1 MAQRTNTRL
10 IPYLFN
16 ECLAVI
22 SAEVVVGPI
31 TILDILAPGFTTAKN
46 GDVVLLINAITG
58 SSHEV
63 TLGED
68 ISATSTRLTISSFTV
83 DEYIPRGSILIQ
95 KQNVKW
101 ETIYKDTTLSHLHL
115 YQQGGTHGNDFLIN
129 PQDPGSGRFTQN
141 SSTIITDGLSKNNN
155 WGARYG
161 FINAP
166 HNGAQI
172 KKIDYIFT
180 TDAGAGENFIFS
192 LFKKPIT
199 PNGSTA
205 TTFTLIDSYT
215 ITSQNNSSYVFQSTV
230 TPSASLGALTENDV
244 IIPSIRKD
252 GTKVSSTKVYGD
264 IELLIEYDPR

>member
-10 IPYLFN
+10 SPYLFN
-16 ECLAVI
+16 ECLAII
-22 SAEVVVGPI
+22 SEPVVSGPI
-31 TILDILAPGFTTAKN
+31 TLLDILAPGFTTAKN
-46 GDVVLLINAITG
+46 GEVVLLINSITG

-83 DEYIPRGSILIQ
+83 DEYIPRGSILIH
-95 KQNVKW
+95 KQDVKW
-101 ETIYKDTTLSHLHL
+101 EYIYKETTLSHLHM
-115 YQQGGTHGNDFLIN
+115 YQTGNTHGNDLLMN
-129 PQDPGSGRFTQN
+129 FTQFNFNVN
-141 SSTIITDGLSKNNN
+141 SGAILADGDSKNNN

-161 FINAP
+161 FFNAP

-180 TDAGAGENFIFS
+180 TNAGAGENFVFS
-192 LFKKPIT
+192 LWKKPIT
-199 PNGSTA
+199 PNGTTA
-205 TTFTLIDSYT
+205 TALTLIDSYT
-215 ITSQNNSSYVFQSTV
+215 ITSQNNASYVFQSTV
-230 TPSASLGALTENDV
+230 TPSASLGALTEHDV
-244 IIPSIRKD
+244 IIPSIKKE